1 VKVRVIRMGLMG
13 RMGGMGLMGRMGHR
27 RVLRRPVRRRRLVL
41 RRVLHWWMS
50 RVLAAA
56 NQETDTEPTE
66 AQKEAGAAAQGAGS
80 GRRLAD

>member
-1 VKVRVIRMGLMG
+1 MQGNGEKVSENQSPDGVQAA
-13 RMGGMGLMGRMGHR
+13 
-27 RVLRRPVRRRRLVL
+27 
-41 RRVLHWWMS
+41 
-50 RVLAAA
+50 LAAA